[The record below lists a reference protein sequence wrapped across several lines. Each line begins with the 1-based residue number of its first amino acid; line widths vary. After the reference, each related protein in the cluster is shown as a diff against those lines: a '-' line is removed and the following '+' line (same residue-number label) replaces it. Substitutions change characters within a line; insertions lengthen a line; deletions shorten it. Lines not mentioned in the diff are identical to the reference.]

1 MRLKKCTIAYFVIIN
16 EVLQTLAFLIPV
28 EFVLDDQTPE
38 NNLNYEEWKA
48 ANELN
53 RNSEKIQNNQDL
65 VSNDIGDTMMGIPVL
80 LNILSLGTNSGKKET
95 HFSSIIFVRNF
106 SLIYMKCIIL
116 L

>member
-53 RNSEKIQNNQDL
+53 RKSEKIQNNQDL
-65 VSNDIGDTMMGIPVL
+65 ASNDIGDTMMGIPVL
-80 LNILSLGTNSGKKET
+80 LNIFSLGTHSGKKET
-95 HFSSIIFVRNF
+95 NFFIDNFCPEFFLIFVN
-106 SLIYMKCIIL
+106 CIISL
-116 L
+116 